1 MNSRSGGA
9 PLPYLCALL
18 EDFFLEFFKPLR
30 HPASRFSDL
39 AGYFERRESATDR
52 ESQIRHGPAAFGE
65 SRCESTLV
73 GIGAVEGW
81 IAFNRESR
89 VVASDG
95 FMICAKGLT
104 CDECL
109 AKEGAPTSVTA
120 RP

>member
-1 MNSRSGGA
+1 MTGEAFRVQVAGS
-9 PLPYLCALL
+9 C
-18 EDFFLEFFKPLR
+18 
-30 HPASRFSDL
+30 SDC
-39 AGYFERRESATDR
+39 GR
-52 ESQIRHGPAAFGE
+52 
-65 SRCESTLV
+65 
-73 GIGAVEGW
+73 AVEGW

>member
-1 MNSRSGGA
+1 MKNVMAGLVAGCILGA
-9 PLPYLCALL
+9 TLTAVASTARTAYLNRGDGAV
-18 EDFFLEFFKPLR
+18 
-30 HPASRFSDL
+30 AN
-39 AGYFERRESATDR
+39 GSATSCVVKSIAGGPNGFRCSVGGDYRARYGVLINDR
-52 ESQIRHGPAAFGE
+52 
-65 SRCESTLV
+65 
-73 GIGAVEGW
+73 
-81 IAFNRESR
+81 RESR